1 MTTQLNFRFFV
12 LLAFGILLN
21 LWTWGQILVSPAQ
34 TASVLAQQ
42 LVGSGVQFSNPILTC
57 APNANGIFTALN
69 SGLGLDS
76 GIVLTTGAAATNKN
90 YVGVNGPSSLLA
102 STNNNMPGDAMLNVV
117 SGQSTKDA
125 CSLEFD
131 FVPQG
136 DSIRFQYVFSSEEYI
151 NATCGPYNDAFA
163 FLISGPG
170 ISGPKNLALV
180 PGTNIPVTINSI
192 NSGVPGSG
200 YSLANCTSMGPGSP
214 FTNEYVDNTNGM
226 YLTHKG
232 RTVLLDARFGV
243 QPCSTYHLKFV
254 IADAGNYLYDSGV
267 FLRAGS
273 LQSNDL
279 STSVAAPRTLSG
291 KQFIVKGCA
300 PATIQVKTS
309 VRTAPQTVNMILG
322 GNAVRGIDYNLVSD
336 SLIIPANTGQASFFI
351 SPLPTPKN
359 GVKLLTIKF
368 KSPFACSNE
377 QIADSIA
384 LLIYD
389 SIALHVL
396 TPDTTLCARS
406 SFTIRAFTDSIVQVQ
421 WMPLSFLNDATLI
434 QPVSTPLQSIKYFV
448 SGTVPGA
455 GCKLLQDSLSIQ
467 VLPTPSVFAKDQ
479 SVCNHSSVTLQAT
492 VLPNYDHYTYQ
503 WFGPDNFSSK
513 TLSPSLNRVLSKN
526 AGKYTIQVKADT
538 SDCIA
543 EASMF
548 LTVVVPAPPV
558 FNSTTTFCQ
567 ENKIHTLS
575 VSGTNILWYQVNDSI
590 GHTDAPTINAATE
603 GTYHFFVSQKDSSCE
618 SELLPITIEV
628 KKCCE
633 GHVMIPSAFSPNGDG
648 LNDQFKLKPDFGN
661 SVIQLDIFNRWGQLV
676 FRTYNNEAW
685 DGTFHGVPAEL
696 GVYFYDAKI
705 ACAKGGQVRYTGD
718 VILVH

>member
-1 MTTQLNFRFFV
+1 M
-12 LLAFGILLN
+12 
-21 LWTWGQILVSPAQ
+21 PAQ
-34 TASVLAQQ
+34 TASALAQQ
-42 LVGSGVQFSNPILTC
+42 LVGGGVQFTNPVLTC
-57 APNANGIFTALN
+57 APNANGVFTALN
-69 SGLGLDS
+69 AGLGLDS

-131 FVPQG
+131 FVPRG

-170 ISGPKNLALV
+170 ISGQKNLALV

-214 FTNEYVDNTNGM
+214 FTNEYVDNTNGL

-232 RTVLLDARFGV
+232 RTMLLDARFGV

-279 STSVAAPRTLSG
+279 STYVTAPRTPIG
-291 KQFIVKGCA
+291 QQFIVKGCA
-300 PATIQVKTS
+300 PATVQVKTS
-309 VRTAPQTVNMILG
+309 QRPIPQIVKMILG
-322 GNAVRGIDYNLVSD
+322 GTAVKGVEYTIVAD
-336 SLIIPANTGQASFFI
+336 SLIIPANTGQTNFLI
-351 SPLPTPKN
+351 SPLQTPKN
-359 GVKLLTIKF
+359 GVKMLTIKF

-377 QIADSIA
+377 LIADSIS

-389 SIALHVL
+389 SIALRVL

-406 SFTIRAFTDSIVQVQ
+406 SFTIRAVTDSIVKVQ
-421 WMPLSFLNDATLI
+421 WMPLSFLNDATII
-434 QPVSTPLQSIKYFV
+434 QPVSTPLQPIKYFV
-448 SGTVPGA
+448 KGTVPGA
-455 GCKLLQDSLSIQ
+455 GCMLVQDSLSIQ
-467 VLPTPSVFAKDQ
+467 VLPTPTVFTMDQ
-479 SVCNHSSVTLQAT
+479 TVCNHNAVTLQAT
-492 VLPNYDHYTYQ
+492 VSPNYDHYTYQ

-513 TLSPSLNRVLSKN
+513 SLSPWLNRVTPNN
-526 AGKYTIQVKADT
+526 AGQYIIQVKTDT
-538 SDCIA
+538 SNCIA
-543 EASMF
+543 EASMI
-548 LTVVVPAPPV
+548 LTVVAPAPPT
-558 FNSTTTFCQ
+558 FTSPIAFCQ
-567 ENKIHTLS
+567 ENKVHKLS
-575 VSGTNILWYQVNDSI
+575 IAGSNIVWYHINDTI

-603 GTYHFFVSQKDSSCE
+603 GTYHFLISQKDSSCE

-628 KKCCE
+628 KRCCE
-633 GHVMIPSAFSPNGDG
+633 GHVIIPSAFSPNGDG
-648 LNDQFKLKPDFGN
+648 LNDLFRLKPDFGN
-661 SVIQLDIFNRWGQLV
+661 TVIQLDIFNRWGQLV
-676 FRTYNNEAW
+676 FRTFNNEAW

-705 ACAKGGQVRYTGD
+705 ACAKGGQMRYTGD
-718 VILVH
+718 VMLVH